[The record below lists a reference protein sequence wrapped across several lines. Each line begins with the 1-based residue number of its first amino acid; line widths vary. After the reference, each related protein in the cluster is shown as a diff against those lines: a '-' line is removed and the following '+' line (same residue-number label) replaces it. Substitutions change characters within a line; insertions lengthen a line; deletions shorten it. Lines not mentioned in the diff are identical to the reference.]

1 MGALITLIGLYKLI
15 LIARILL
22 TWLPAINWYNQ
33 PFRFLAAVTDP
44 VMEPFRRLIPP
55 IGGIDFS
62 PILLFLLWN
71 YCRKHSLLLQVRELE
86 CCRPSDSTPLF
97 LPADIYMI

>member
-1 MGALITLIGLYKLI
+1 MGALITFIGLYKMI

-44 VMEPFRRLIPP
+44 VMAPFRRLIPP

-62 PILLFLLWN
+62 PILLFFALE
-71 YCRKHSLLLQVRELE
+71 LLQKALITFAS
-86 CCRPSDSTPLF
+86 PGIGML
-97 LPADIYMI
+97 